1 VGGLT
6 GFIRVLGYVS
16 RCFWDIQTSGHE
28 TSAGGTG
35 KTTTQM
41 KMINTF
47 FAEGWDVWGI
57 WTICE
62 DINYPALLSLISVG
76 DLDCPDGVNFIDF
89 AIFAGQWGRDNCNPS
104 NGNCQGADIN
114 QSGTVDFRDLEIFA
128 QHWLEG
134 LD

>member
-1 VGGLT
+1 
-6 GFIRVLGYVS
+6 VLGYVS
-16 RCFWDIQTSGHE
+16 RSLWDIETSGQQ

-35 KTTTQM
+35 KTTAQM
-41 KMINTF
+41 KKMNTF
-47 FAEGWDVWGI
+47 FSEGWDFWTI

-62 DINYPALLSLISVG
+62 DMNYPTQMLLIPVA

-89 AIFAGQWGRDNCNPS
+89 AIFASQWGRDNCNPS
-104 NGNCQGADIN
+104 NANCQGADIN
-114 QSGTVDFRDLEIFA
+114 QSGIVDFWDLEIFA